1 MVDIG
6 GRQVVRAL
14 MASVAI
20 VVIHEGADLSF
31 EVAGQVVVLQQ
42 HTVFHRLMPTLDLAL
57 GLGMVWRPADV
68 IHALGIEI
76 FSQIGGN
83 IG

>member
-14 MASVAI
+14 MVSVAI

-31 EVAGQVVVLQQ
+31 EAAGQVVVLQQ